1 MFPNKA
7 NGADDMD
14 KKLKKWLVRTFLLA
28 LVIVMLSIA
37 TILLWKAYISE
48 TPPTGEIIP
57 LKKEEPAELP
67 KIVLRSS
74 LAGTWYSADAGAL
87 SEQIEGFFQKA
98 QVKPINNVIALILPH
113 AGYRY
118 SGQTAVYGLKTTD
131 TKYKRI
137 IIIGPSHRISMEEI
151 LSVPRVTHYQ
161 TPLGQ
166 IPLDVELINKLLKY
180 SIFQNVPQA
189 HKYEHSVQIEL
200 PLLQYGQKDFKLV
213 PIVAGSCSL
222 QTIAKAG
229 NILKRLVDEET
240 LVIASSDFVH
250 YGRSHLYVPFT
261 ENIPEQIKELDM
273 GAYEYIAGLDAKGF
287 MEYKYKTRATI
298 CGYIP
303 IAVLLSMLDKPASV
317 DLTNYT
323 TSGELTEDF
332 SNSVSYLSIA
342 FSGAWANHPEIK
354 PQANNPALELTEE
367 DKKQLLALARKTIVS
382 ALRTRRVPQV
392 SELGITISDAMSCP
406 RAAFVTLKKHSQLRG
421 CIGDIFPQR
430 PLYKSV
436 IRNAINA
443 CFNDRRFLPVTEEE
457 CNDITIEI
465 SALTAPEPVA
475 SSSDIRIGIDGVV
488 LSKDGHSAVFLPQ
501 VAPEQGWDVN
511 QMLTQLSL
519 KAQLPADAWKE
530 GASFLVFQ
538 ADVFGESHPSKTGWG
553 ESEGTLLGG
562 NQK

>member
-1 MFPNKA
+1 
-7 NGADDMD
+7 MD
-14 KKLKKWLVRTFLLA
+14 KQLKKWLVRTFLLA
-28 LVIVMLSIA
+28 LVIVPLSIA

-57 LKKEEPAELP
+57 LKKEELAELP
-67 KIVLRSS
+67 KSVLRSS
-74 LAGTWYSADAGAL
+74 LAGTWYSDDAEAL
-87 SEQIEGFFQKA
+87 REQIESFFQKA
-98 QVKPINNVIALILPH
+98 QVEPINNVIALILPH

-118 SGQTAVYGLKTTD
+118 SGQTAVCGLKTTD
-131 TKYKRI
+131 KKYKRI

-166 IPLDVELINKLLKY
+166 IPLDVEFINKLLKY
-180 SIFQNVPQA
+180 SLFQNVPQA
-189 HKYEHSVQIEL
+189 HKNEHSVQIEI
-200 PLLQYGQKDFKLV
+200 PLLQYSQKDFKLV

-229 NILKRLVDEET
+229 NILRSLVDKET

-250 YGRSHLYVPFT
+250 FGSNFGYTPFK
-261 ENIPEQIKELDM
+261 ENMPEQIKELDM
-273 GAYEYIAGLDAKGF
+273 GAYEYIAALDAKGF
-287 MEYKYKTRATI
+287 LEYKSKTGATI

-303 IAVLLSMLDKPASV
+303 IAVLLSMLDEPASV

-332 SNSVSYLSIA
+332 TNSVSYLSVA
-342 FSGAWANHPEIK
+342 FSGAWQNNPVIK
-354 PQANNPALELTEE
+354 PQSNDPALTEE
-367 DKKQLLALARKTIVS
+367 DKEQLLTLARKTIVY
-382 ALRTRRVPQV
+382 ALRNRRVPQA
-392 SELGITISDAMSCP
+392 SELGITISDAMRCP
-406 RAAFVTLKKHSQLRG
+406 RAAFVTLKKNSQLRG

-430 PLYKSV
+430 PLYRSV

-443 CFNDRRFLPVTEEE
+443 CVNDRRFLPVAEAE
-457 CNDITIEI
+457 CKDITIEI
-465 SALTAPEPVA
+465 SALTVPEPVA
-475 SSSDIRIGIDGVV
+475 SADKIRIGTDGVV

-511 QMLTQLSL
+511 QMLTRLSL
-519 KAQLPADAWKE
+519 KAQLPAEAWKE

-538 ADVFGESHPSKTGWG
+538 AVVFGESEK
-553 ESEGTLLGG
+553 
-562 NQK
+562 

>member
-1 MFPNKA
+1 
-7 NGADDMD
+7 MD
-14 KKLKKWLVRTFLLA
+14 KQLKKWLVRTFILA
-28 LVIVMLSIA
+28 LVIVLLSIA
-37 TILLWKAYISE
+37 SILLWQAYISKP
-48 TPPTGEIIP
+48 PPTKEIIQ
-57 LKKEEPAELP
+57 LKKEEPTELP

-74 LAGTWYSADAGAL
+74 LAGTWYSADAETLA
-87 SEQIEGFFQKA
+87 EQIEGFFQKA
-98 QVKPINNVIALILPH
+98 QVESINDVIALILPH
-113 AGYRY
+113 AGYRF
-118 SGQTAVYGLKTTD
+118 SGQTAVCGLKTTD
-131 TKYKRI
+131 KKYKRI
-137 IIIGPSHRISMEEI
+137 VVIGPSHRISLEEI
-151 LSVPRVTHYQ
+151 LSVPRVTHYE

-166 IPLDVELINKLLKY
+166 IPLDVEFINKLLKY

-200 PLLQYGQKDFKLV
+200 PLLQYGQKDFRLV

-229 NILKRLVDEET
+229 NILRSLVDEGT
-240 LVIASSDFVH
+240 LVVASSDFVH

-273 GAYEYIAGLDAKGF
+273 RAYEYIAGLDAKGF
-287 MEYKYKTRATI
+287 LEYKYKTAATI

-303 IAVLLSMLDKPASV
+303 IAVLLSMLDKPVRAE
-317 DLTNYT
+317 LINYT
-323 TSGELTEDF
+323 TSGELTNDF
-332 SNSVSYLSIA
+332 TNSVSYLSIA
-342 FSGAWANHPEIK
+342 FSGSWQKNPEIK
-354 PQANNPALELTEE
+354 PQANKPALELTEE
-367 DKKQLLALARKTIVS
+367 DTKQLLTLARKTIVY
-382 ALRTRRVPQV
+382 ALRTRRVPQA
-392 SELGITISDAMSCP
+392 SELGVLISDAMKCP

-443 CFNDRRFLPVTEEE
+443 CVNDRRFLPVTEEE

-475 SSSDIRIGIDGVV
+475 SSNDIRIGIDGVV
-488 LSKDGHSAVFLPQ
+488 LSKNGHSAVFLPQ

-538 ADVFGESHPSKTGWG
+538 ADVFGEPRPSKTGRD